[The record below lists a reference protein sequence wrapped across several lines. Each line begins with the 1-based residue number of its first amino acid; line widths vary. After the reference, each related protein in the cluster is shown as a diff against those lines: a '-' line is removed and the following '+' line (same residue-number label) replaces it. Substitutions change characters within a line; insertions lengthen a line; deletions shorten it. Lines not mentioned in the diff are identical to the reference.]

1 MKITKLGHCC
11 LLIEENGLRILTDP
25 GSYTVEEQKNI
36 KNIDVVLITHDH
48 ADHLHIESLKT
59 IIKNNPESKIFTNQD
74 TSKVLEKE
82 GIVFKIIGDQQ
93 SAEVNNV
100 LIEGFGSFHAEM
112 YRDIPQTA
120 NTGYFIADKFFYPGD
135 AFTIPNRPVE
145 ILAVPT
151 AGPWMKLSEG
161 IEYAIS
167 VKPKKCFPVHDGILK
182 NISSTNR
189 IPAQILLPLGIE
201 FIIPELGK
209 EMIF

>member
-1 MKITKLGHCC
+1 M
-11 LLIEENGLRILTDP
+11 LIEEQELRILTDP
-25 GSYTVEEQKNI
+25 GSYTTEEQKNI
-36 KNIDVVLITHDH
+36 KNIDAVLITHDH
-48 ADHLHIESLKT
+48 ADHLHIESLK
-59 IIKNNPESKIFTNQD
+59 NLVQENLNMRIFTNVD
-74 TSKVLEKE
+74 TSKILEKNNIKFE
-82 GIVFKIIGDQQ
+82 VLGDKQNIIIKD
-93 SAEVNNV
+93 A

-120 NTGYFIADKFFYPGD
+120 NTGYFIAYRFFYPGD

-167 VKPKKCFPVHDGILK
+167 VKPKKCFPIHDGILK
-182 NISSTNR
+182 NIGSTNR
-189 IPAQILLPLGIE
+189 IPAQILPPLGIE